1 MNSRSYAFID
11 DLRIVWAIAAKDIA
25 DAVKN
30 KTFLSIIIGMAML
43 MLSTQAFPFLARLS
57 AKPSLIVY
65 DAGGTSGG
73 DSELLT
79 KLREDGR
86 YRLIEVDSAEEL
98 EDALISVNAEVLG
111 LIVPAGIDPVL
122 ASGGEPE
129 LDGYVA
135 WSRRSA
141 TDKLRSDLE
150 AYLNELLGQPV
161 SVNVAGHVV
170 YPPPEG
176 GASTGTIAI
185 VLVLILTTT
194 GGFLVPYLVLEEK
207 QTHTLDAL
215 LVSPASIRHIVAGKA
230 LAGLAYCLVAAA
242 VTLAFHWSTVVA
254 WEVAIVATLCGALL
268 TVGLGLLLGSLF
280 ESAQQTGLLMGVPA
294 LVLMLPVVLAAVGT
308 SLPEP
313 LAELLAWTPTV
324 ALGKA
329 YLVSFSGDATLNRAL
344 GELAIVLAWAV
355 PIYAIVVWL
364 VRRSDR

>member
-1 MNSRSYAFID
+1 MNSRSYAFMD
-11 DLRIVWAIAAKDIA
+11 DLRIIWAIAAKDIA

-43 MLSTQAFPFLARLS
+43 MLSTQAFPFLVRLS

-65 DAGGTSGG
+65 DAGASSGG
-73 DSELLT
+73 DSELLI
-79 KLREDGR
+79 KLREDGK
-86 YRLIEVDSAEEL
+86 YRLIEVDSAEDL
-98 EDALISVNAEVLG
+98 EGALISADAEVLG
-111 LIVPAGIDPVL
+111 LIVPAGVDPAL
-122 ASGGEPE
+122 AAGSELE

-141 TDKLRSDLE
+141 ADELRSDLE
-150 AYLNELLGQPV
+150 ANLRELLGQPV
-161 SVNVAGHVV
+161 KVDVAGHIV

-185 VLVLILTTT
+185 VLVLILTIT
-194 GGFLVPYLVLEEK
+194 GGFLVPYLMLEEK

-242 VTLAFHWSTVVA
+242 VTLAFHWSTVVR
-254 WEVAIVATLCGALL
+254 WEVAIVATLCGAVL

-280 ESAQQTGLLMGVPA
+280 ESAQQMGLLVGVPA
-294 LVLMLPVVLAAVGT
+294 LVLMLPVVLAAVGA
-308 SLPEP
+308 SLPDP
-313 LAELLAWTPTV
+313 LAELLSWTPTV

-329 YLVSFSGDATLNRAL
+329 YLVSFSNATTLAGAL
-344 GELAIVLAWAV
+344 GDLAIVVAWAV
-355 PIYAIVVWL
+355 PIYGMVVWL

>member
-1 MNSRSYAFID
+1 VNSRSYASID

-43 MLSTQAFPFLARLS
+43 MLSTQAFPFLIGLS

-65 DAGGTSGG
+65 DAGGSSGG
-73 DSELLT
+73 DSGVLT

-98 EDALISVNAEVLG
+98 EGALVSADAEVLG
-111 LIVPAGIDPVL
+111 LIVPAGVDPAL
-122 ASGGEPE
+122 AAGNELE

-141 TDKLRSDLE
+141 ADELRSDLE
-150 AYLNELLGQPV
+150 ATLRELLGQPV
-161 SVNVAGHVV
+161 SVNVAGHIV

-176 GASTGTIAI
+176 GGSAGMVAI
-185 VLVLILTTT
+185 VLVLILTIT
-194 GGFLVPYLVLEEK
+194 GGFLVPYLMLEEK

-242 VTLAFHWSTVVA
+242 VVLAFHWSMVVR
-254 WEVAIVATLCGALL
+254 WEVAIVATLCGAVL

-280 ESAQQTGLLMGVPA
+280 ENAQQTSLLMGLPA
-294 LVLMLPVVLAAVGT
+294 LVLILPVVLAAVGA
-308 SLPEP
+308 SLPDP
-313 LAELLAWTPTV
+313 LAGLLPWTPTV

-329 YLVSFSGDATLNRAL
+329 YLVSFSGAATLARAL
-344 GELAIVLAWAV
+344 GDLAIVLAWAV
-355 PIYAIVVWL
+355 PIYGVVVWL